1 MPNQFSVIPNFNR
14 FLILSALVLVLL
26 AAAPLWAGRAEL
38 RLLGEIFTLLSLA
51 VLWNL
56 LAGYAGLLSVG
67 QQTFV
72 GIGGYALFA
81 ATTFLGISPF
91 LAIPLSMLSA
101 VLAAAAFAPLLFR
114 LEGAYFAIGTWVVAE
129 SVFLVFG
136 MIPALGAGAGTS
148 LPAAV
153 VKSIASEKT
162 LREFVIYWLILGLSA
177 LTLFGAY
184 GLLRSKAGLALTAI
198 RDNALAA
205 SSLGIDIWRTKF
217 LTYLAVAGLTGGI
230 GSVIFL
236 QKLRISPQSA
246 FSLNDWT
253 VTIIFI
259 VVIGGIGR
267 LEGALIGTAIYFLLR
282 EFLAELGPTYM
293 IVLGLVAIAV
303 MVVSR
308 RGLWGLAEKR
318 WGWTLFPTERL
329 PQEVSPD
336 ESLRQS
342 EPLAR
347 PEAGAARN

>member
-1 MPNQFSVIPNFNR
+1 MPSQLSSIPNIKR
-14 FLILSALVLVLL
+14 FILVSAVVLVIL
-26 AAAPLWAGRAEL
+26 AAAPLWGSRAEL
-38 RLLGEIFTLLSLA
+38 RLIGEILTLLSLA

-72 GIGGYALFA
+72 GIGGYTLFI
-81 ATTFLGISPF
+81 ATTLLGISPF
-91 LAIPLSMLSA
+91 IAIPLSMLAA
-101 VLAAAAFAPLLFR
+101 VLAAAVFAPLLFR
-114 LEGAYFAIGTWVVAE
+114 LEGAHFAIGTWVVAE

-148 LPAAV
+148 LPASV
-153 VKSIASEKT
+153 VKSIADEKL
-162 LREFVIYWLILGLSA
+162 LREFIIYWLTLGLGT

-198 RDNALAA
+198 RDNPLAA
-205 SSLGIDIWRTKF
+205 SSLGIDIWRMKF
-217 LTYLAVAGLTGGI
+217 LTYLAVAGLTGGV

-267 LEGALIGTAIYFLLR
+267 LEGALIGTAVYFLLR

-293 IVLGLVAIAV
+293 IVLGLVAISV

-308 RGLWGLAEKR
+308 RGLWGLAERR
-318 WGWTLFPTERL
+318 WGWSLFPTERL
-329 PQEVSPD
+329 PQS
-336 ESLRQS
+336 
-342 EPLAR
+342 
-347 PEAGAARN
+347 